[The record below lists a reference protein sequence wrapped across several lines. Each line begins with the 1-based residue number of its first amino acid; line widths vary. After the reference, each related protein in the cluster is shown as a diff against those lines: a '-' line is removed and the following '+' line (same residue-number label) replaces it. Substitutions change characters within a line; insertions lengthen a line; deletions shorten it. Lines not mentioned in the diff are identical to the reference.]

1 MKLTAAL
8 AVEKMAGKRIHF
20 SGFDSDQPDELVCWF
35 CCVEGEM
42 VCLIYQYCDA
52 WGIPLQGVWQSVGS
66 HMTQMGE
73 EADQGLLRAPVAG
86 SVWETPQL

>member
-1 MKLTAAL
+1 MKLMAAL
-8 AVEKMAGKRIHF
+8 AVEKMAGKRINF

-52 WGIPLQGVWQSVGS
+52 RPGASHSRVFGKVW
-66 HMTQMGE
+66 
-73 EADQGLLRAPVAG
+73 DPI
-86 SVWETPQL
+86 